1 MQLGLKEAIVDE
13 LVFILSKGQG
23 NIGNIENYQEMKWYK
38 DCSHWE
44 KLKKAH
50 FFSEERGFGLTES
63 HLTQRYVFSLSL
75 SLSFSLSHSLP
86 CDYFFDKCSVLKS
99 LFVFWNLSF
108 SFFALTC
115 TLFSGS
121 LLANRLFG
129 CIFGLTV
136 DCLLSLESR
145 WGWGPWHW
153 TEVVVALKSNT

>member
-63 HLTQRYVFSLSL
+63 HLTQRYVFFLSL
-75 SLSFSLSHSLP
+75 SL
-86 CDYFFDKCSVLKS
+86 FFFIS
-99 LFVFWNLSF
+99 
-108 SFFALTC
+108 
-115 TLFSGS
+115 
-121 LLANRLFG
+121 
-129 CIFGLTV
+129 
-136 DCLLSLESR
+136 
-145 WGWGPWHW
+145 
-153 TEVVVALKSNT
+153 